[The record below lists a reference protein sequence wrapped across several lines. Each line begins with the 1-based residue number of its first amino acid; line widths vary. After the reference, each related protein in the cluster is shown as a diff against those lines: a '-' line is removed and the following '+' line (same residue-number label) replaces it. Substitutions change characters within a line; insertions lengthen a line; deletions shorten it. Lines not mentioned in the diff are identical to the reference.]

1 MLKIFNKKNYPITL
15 IDDCED
21 LLIET
26 NLDFD
31 DKSLSFSYPTSL
43 CSLIELE
50 GFIETKNDRFVIKSK
65 ERQKSTF
72 KTKITAVL
80 DLDELE
86 GTVFKNF
93 VSTEQTI
100 DSTLKLALAGTGW
113 TVSPSKI
120 SKKRTISISNGSVLK
135 IIKQCI
141 STYMVEI
148 KIDSLNK
155 SISIYEKIGEDK
167 GVYFTDELN
176 LRDLTTQ
183 ETSYDFFT
191 EIEPYGK
198 DGLTIEDVN
207 DGNNFV
213 SNYSYASKKKR
224 FIWKDERYINA
235 SSLLEDSKLKLEDM
249 AKPYKSYEA
258 DIINLAKISK
268 QYKIFDY
275 AIGDTITLIDPV
287 TKTKEKQRIVKISH
301 YPFKSEKDSCEIANK
316 KLTFD
321 ELQQKYEQTSN
332 TVDNITST
340 DGTIDGSSIDKI
352 ESKQIIDLENAIVNS
367 ATIIELNTKYV
378 NVSGELQAVS
388 IKVGQIT
395 GNIAEFETTFTKQL
409 EALNGKIN
417 DLTTIDLKAINAKL
431 DKAEIGIADIN
442 TLLSGSVSSGST
454 HTIVLN
460 AKNTTIENALIK
472 NAMIDTLSFDKITGI
487 DINTSKFT
495 VHSNDGKS
503 LWQDNTILIK
513 DVNRTRV
520 QIGKDASNDYNI
532 YIWDKNGKL
541 MFDATGVTANGIQK
555 PIIRDDMV
563 SETANISGSKL
574 NINSVIKKI
583 NEDGSENI
591 SSSKIWLDEENQSLG
606 ASFTE
611 LKDYADKGYFESI
624 GNDYSGDATDSG
636 IEIAKIEGAYVQE
649 TTNGYQLF
657 DASKLPTKT
666 QGGAT
671 VTNNGDGSF
680 TISGSGNL
688 TSNFQLRYDISHE
701 ILVTLFKQGTLKLNG
716 VTNVYPFFEFYFI
729 NSSLGNKNLNNDSK
743 QIELT
748 SEYLNDSNTK
758 AYMCFFGEKDAQ
770 IVTDTIKPMLYQ
782 DGDGTWESYTG
793 GQPSPNPNSPQEPK
807 FFEANEICSTSEN
820 MFNFEWI
827 KDTSCA
833 GGNKTY
839 NDNSITLTAT
849 TTDCYDNSYNSNRRK
864 FKIKVKPNTKYT
876 LLFKRSASLKGT
888 AYIFEYDSSGKT
900 LTPYQSDGRTSLLFA
915 TTITTKSN
923 CEYINFRVGLVTIGD
938 TCTFSDFMFLE
949 GEHTWDSIGNYI
961 PYVGSSNVSTD
972 ILLRSLPNGICDTH
986 ENGIITR
993 RVGEITFDGSDDEAW
1008 VNYQGICFEIPIQ
1021 GKKYGTSQPL
1031 YNLISD
1037 KLGVAPW
1044 NIMVSKMDNLMIK
1057 ENGGQSN
1064 NKVYIKHTS
1073 YTTVAN
1079 FKIWLQSNP
1088 ITVWYELA
1096 TPTTEEFII
1105 PKIPSYYPYTNVW
1118 HDSEV
1123 PTNITWQIK
1132 SYVETKVSQTDF
1144 AIEQGK
1150 ISALISENTQIKGD
1164 VSSLNSKYNEIKASI
1179 DSFGVTIKDHTTKI
1193 TNVTNT
1199 INNNK
1204 ATWDKAGTALTNANN
1219 ALSKIDGL
1227 KVGGRNLIKNS
1238 NFKNSTYDW
1247 QNVNCTW
1254 TVLDDTDYEHCLRFS
1269 SSQAGSASYR
1279 IHTNYMHATN
1289 TTYTLSFYA
1298 KADTDG
1304 IELVSC
1310 RGGMYNLNG
1319 KTYSLTSKWK
1329 RYTHTY
1335 TTDAVNQGSLTF
1347 WTNHPN
1353 KNVYLANVKLE
1364 IGNKPTDWTP
1374 APEDIDNEIK
1384 TVTDKTASLQLTLD
1398 NFKTTVSNTYAT
1410 KAQLNTVDG
1419 KFVNYST
1426 TAQMNSA
1433 IDQKANEINTS
1444 VSKTY
1449 ATQVQL
1455 KTANDNISALLTWKG
1470 SAEQKITDS
1479 AIVSTV
1485 TKSSSWTTLNTNV
1498 NNATTKINNLVDLTT
1513 IKDTRDKNENPQYYF
1528 TNYPKKTVKEF
1539 KNCSQIGIS
1548 GEGVYGTLITEISW
1562 NDSSGGYPV
1571 QLFYP
1576 NNTQNIYRRVGKS
1589 NTAWGSWT
1597 KVAGTH
1603 NVVSTINQTAES
1615 IKIQASKIQLEGI
1628 VTANSRFKILADG
1641 SMEAVNGK
1649 FSGTI
1654 NATSGTFTGKITS
1667 STIIGSTIEL
1677 TNNRTVTVYE
1687 SDKDKIMN
1695 HVLGRSILTGSE
1707 FTRLDL
1713 NRDGI
1718 ISSVDYVIL
1727 KDILSGK
1734 FPKNFTDYV
1743 TINTSSP
1750 DKMITVG
1757 TKNGVYDTNVKIGT
1771 GKIEASYGIFNNLTT
1786 NNVKLYNGSVV
1797 FSEKGWQDGFS
1808 IVPSF
1813 GGAGD
1818 NNVLNFEAGTGGE
1831 GEYSGTGTTAML
1843 IKGQSCTVSLFGN
1856 LEHHGSA
1863 NSCYIGSS
1871 SNSWKSMY
1879 VHYGN
1884 YIYND
1889 GHSAC
1894 YTDHVGAPRVARIAF
1909 ASDYVHFE
1917 NTNNGKTVGIFWDI
1931 GSDISIKYGIMPS
1944 AYKAKDNINKIK
1956 FYDFYYNEN
1965 DKHEKN
1971 GFIANQLEM
1980 IDKSF
1985 VYEQKDSNGNVTL
1998 VPNQQILLTYTIK
2011 ALQELDNEVKE
2022 LKEQIKQLTER
2033 ST

>member
-1 MLKIFNKKNYPITL
+1 MKATTELYKETIKKNSREFKFKAIVNNQILEVSDFKLKKGVISEETIYLGDAFSSYIEGKIKNPPIV
-15 IDDCED
+15 
-21 LLIET
+21 
-26 NLDFD
+26 
-31 DKSLSFSYPTSL
+31 
-43 CSLIELE
+43 LE
-50 GFIETKNDRFVIKSK
+50 GQKIIPKIGLVLDDGTVEDIQLGVFTVTSATKNDNLVEFKAYDNFLLTEKGFFTNLKGVQKIKSIVDEQCKKIGITFITDTGNLSVNVEKLNGYTIREVFATLAGYCGKNAVMNCEGNLEFKFFSNAPIQVGANRFAEPLKISENRVVITGIKCMVDEENELVVGNNPPLLFSCSVMTK
-65 ERQKSTF
+65 ERLNEIYNELKNF
-72 KTKITAVL
+72 AYYGCEL
-80 DLDELE
+80 DMIMGQPELE
-86 GTVFKNF
+86 PGDVLNITDKNG
-93 VSTEQTI
+93 Q
-100 DSTLKLALAGTGW
+100 
-113 TVSPSKI
+113 
-120 SKKRTISISNGSVLK
+120 
-135 IIKQCI
+135 
-141 STYMVEI
+141 
-148 KIDSLNK
+148 
-155 SISIYEKIGEDK
+155 
-167 GVYFTDELN
+167 VYN
-176 LRDLTTQ
+176 V
-183 ETSYDFFT
+183 
-191 EIEPYGK
+191 P
-198 DGLTIEDVN
+198 
-207 DGNNFV
+207 
-213 SNYSYASKKKR
+213 
-224 FIWKDERYINA
+224 
-235 SSLLEDSKLKLEDM
+235 
-249 AKPYKSYEA
+249 
-258 DIINLAKISK
+258 
-268 QYKIFDY
+268 IFDY
-275 AIGDTITLIDPV
+275 ELNFDGGVYQKIYSRVKSETQQEFEYKGPLTTKVDRIVSDIVTTKKLITDTVIAFEGQFDTINTNYLTINNKLTAFEGEFEKLKADSAEFV
-287 TKTKEKQRIVKISH
+287 TIVTDKISA
-301 YPFKSEKDSCEIANK
+301 FEGKFNEI
-316 KLTFD
+316 
-321 ELQQKYEQTSN
+321 E
-332 TVDNITST
+332 
-340 DGTIDGSSIDKI
+340 
-352 ESKQIIDLENAIVNS
+352 
-367 ATIIELNTKYV
+367 
-378 NVSGELQAVS
+378 
-388 IKVGQIT
+388 
-395 GNIAEFETTFTKQL
+395 
-409 EALNGKIN
+409 
-417 DLTTIDLKAINAKL
+417 TIDLKAINAKL

-624 GNDYSGDATDSG
+624 GNDYSGDATDGG
-636 IEIAKIEGAYVQE
+636 IEIAKIEGAYTQE

-657 DASKLPTKT
+657 DASKIAGLNT
-666 QGGAT
+666 GGCNF
-671 VTNNGDGSF
+671 VNNGDGSF
-680 TISGSGNL
+680 TFKGSGQL
-688 TSNFQLRYDISHE
+688 STSFWRGKNINHE
-701 ILVTLFKQGTLKLNG
+701 QTLKLLKPGKIFLKG
-716 VTNVYPFFEFYFI
+716 VDAKTVPTFYIHFR
-729 NSSLGNKNLNNDSK
+729 NDSK
-743 QIELT
+743 IYCQLSNAGLGIYETQISDEMLQDDKL
-748 SEYLNDSNTK
+748 YI
-758 AYMCFFGEKDAQ
+758 AYVVSGSSGSDIK
-770 IVTDTIKPMLYQ
+770 TGTIKPMLYQ
-782 DGDGTWESYTG
+782 DGDGTWEPYTG
-793 GQPSPNPNSPQEPK
+793 GIPSPNPNSPQEPK
-807 FFEANEICSTSEN
+807 FFEVNEICSTSEN

-833 GGNKTY
+833 GGNKLY

-849 TTDCYDNSYNSNRRK
+849 TTDCYDNSYTSNRRK

-1008 VNYQGICFEIPIQ
+1008 VNYHGICFEIPIQ

-1044 NIMVSKMDNLMIK
+1044 NIMVPKMDNLMIK
-1057 ENGGQSN
+1057 ENGRQSN
-1064 NKVYIKHTS
+1064 NKVYIKNTS

-1227 KVGGRNLIKNS
+1227 EVGGRNLIKNS

-1269 SSQAGSASYR
+1269 SPQPGSANYR
-1279 IHTNYMHATN
+1279 LYTVYKHANN

-1329 RYTHTY
+1329 RYTYTY

-1384 TVTDKTASLQLTLD
+1384 TVTDKTASLQLSLD

-1470 SAEQKITDS
+1470 SAEQKITDA

-1562 NDSSGGYPV
+1562 NNSSGGYPV

-1576 NNTQNIYRRVGKS
+1576 NNTQNIYRRVGTS

-1654 NATSGTFTGKITS
+1654 NATSGTFTGD
-1667 STIIGSTIEL
+1667 IIGGTITGGTTISVG
-1677 TNNRTVTVYE
+1677 TNLYIGKNIYLSQKEPNSVKTIQFNGNNYIQNMYSGKGLNYIKMQSNYRAALVANGGATVAVCGDAYDAQTGVSINSGNGRKIYISGDTMFYDTVTI
-1687 SDKDKIMN
+1687 DNK
-1695 HVLGRSILTGSE
+1695 L
-1707 FTRLDL
+1707 
-1713 NRDGI
+1713 
-1718 ISSVDYVIL
+1718 
-1727 KDILSGK
+1727 
-1734 FPKNFTDYV
+1734 
-1743 TINTSSP
+1743 
-1750 DKMITVG
+1750 
-1757 TKNGVYDTNVKIGT
+1757 
-1771 GKIEASYGIFNNLTT
+1771 
-1786 NNVKLYNGSVV
+1786 LYNGDAGSH
-1797 FSEKGWQDGFS
+1797 S
-1808 IVPSF
+1808 IGIS
-1813 GGAGD
+1813 
-1818 NNVLNFEAGTGGE
+1818 
-1831 GEYSGTGTTAML
+1831 
-1843 IKGQSCTVSLFGN
+1843 SL
-1856 LEHHGSA
+1856 SW
-1863 NSCYIGSS
+1863 NSCYIQS
-1871 SNSWKSMY
+1871 
-1879 VHYGN
+1879 GN
-1884 YIYND
+1884 YYYNN
-1889 GHSAC
+1889 GRSAC
-1894 YTDHVGAPRVARIAF
+1894 YTDHVGNPRVARIAF
-1909 ASDYVHFE
+1909 ASDYIHFE
-1917 NTNNGKTVGIFWDI
+1917 NTNTAKAVGIKWDI
-1931 GSDISIKYGIMPS
+1931 GSDVSIKHGIMPTTETS
-1944 AYKAKDNINKIK
+1944 KDKINKIK
-1956 FYDFYYNEN
+1956 FYDFYYN
-1965 DKHEKN
+1965 DSLKHEKI
-1971 GFIANQLEM
+1971 GFVANQLEM
-1980 IDKSF
+1980 IDENY
-1985 VYEQKDSNGNVTL
+1985 VYEKTDKDGNVTL
-1998 VPNQQILLTYTIK
+1998 VPNQQVLLPHLTK
-2011 ALQELDNEVKE
+2011 AFQELNSEVQQLKQQVIE
-2022 LKEQIKQLTER
+2022 LQKGV
-2033 ST
+2033 

>member
-275 AIGDTITLIDPV
+275 AIGDTITLIDQV

-301 YPFKSEKDSCEIANK
+301 YPFKPEKDSCEIANK

-367 ATIIELNTKYV
+367 ATIIELNTKYL

-611 LKDYADKGYFESI
+611 LKDYADKGYIESI
-624 GNDYSGDATDSG
+624 GNDYSGDATDGG

-649 TTNGYQLF
+649 TTKGYQLF
-657 DASKLPTKT
+657 DASEIAGLNT
-666 QGGAT
+666 GGCNF
-671 VTNNGDGSF
+671 VNNGDGSF
-680 TISGSGNL
+680 TISGSGQL
-688 TSNFQLRYDISHE
+688 STSFWRGKNINH
-701 ILVTLFKQGTLKLNG
+701 KQTLKLLKPGKIFLKG
-716 VTNVYPFFEFYFI
+716 VDAKTVPTFYIHFR
-729 NSSLGNKNLNNDSK
+729 NDSK
-743 QIELT
+743 IYCQLSNAGLGIYETQISDEMLQDDKL
-748 SEYLNDSNTK
+748 YI
-758 AYMCFFGEKDAQ
+758 AYVVSGSSGSAIK
-770 IVTDTIKPMLYQ
+770 TGTIKPMLYQ
-782 DGDGTWESYTG
+782 DGEGTYEPYTG
-793 GQPSPNPNSPQEPK
+793 GIPSPNPNFPQEPK
-807 FFEANEICSTSEN
+807 FFEVNEICSTSEN

-849 TTDCYDNSYNSNRRK
+849 TTDCYDNSYTSNRSK

-900 LTPYQSDGRTSLLFA
+900 LTPFQSDGRISLLFA

-972 ILLRSLPNGICDTH
+972 ILLRSLPNGVKDTY
-986 ENGIITR
+986 ENGVITR
-993 RVGEITFDGSDDEAW
+993 KVGVCKIENIRTISTF
-1008 VNYQGICFEIPIQ
+1008 
-1021 GKKYGTSQPL
+1021 
-1031 YNLISD
+1031 
-1037 KLGVAPW
+1037 
-1044 NIMVSKMDNLMIK
+1044 
-1057 ENGGQSN
+1057 SN
-1064 NKVYIKHTS
+1064 NIKYYVVDVPKKIQKWHSDGGAFSNKVPYTQHTS
-1073 YTTVAN
+1073 NGTNYFYENLVN
-1079 FKIWLQSNP
+1079 FIIVGTADDTLETFKDKFEGTI
-1088 ITVWYELA
+1088 IYYELA

-1227 KVGGRNLIKNS
+1227 EVGGRNLIKNS

-1269 SSQAGSASYR
+1269 SPQPGSVSNR
-1279 IHTNYMHATN
+1279 IHTYIHATN

-1310 RGGMYNLNG
+1310 RGGRYNLNG

-1329 RYTHTY
+1329 RYTYTY
-1335 TTDAVNQGSLTF
+1335 TTDAVNKGSLSF

-1384 TVTDKTASLQLTLD
+1384 TVTDKTASLQLSLD

-1470 SAEQKITDS
+1470 SAEQKITDA

-1539 KNCSQIGIS
+1539 KNCSQIGIN

-1576 NNTQNIYRRVGKS
+1576 NNTQNIYRRVGTS

-1677 TNNRTVTVYE
+1677 TNNRAITVYE

-1695 HVLGRSILTGSE
+1695 HIMGTSILTGSE
-1707 FTRLDL
+1707 FTRLDV

-1718 ISSVDYVIL
+1718 IDSLDYAIL
-1727 KDILSGK
+1727 IDLLNGK

-1757 TKNGVYDTNVKIGT
+1757 TKNSIYDTNVKIGT
-1771 GKIEASYGIFNNLTT
+1771 GKIEARYGIYHSLTA
-1786 NNVKLYNGSVV
+1786 NRVKLYNGSVV

-1813 GGAGD
+1813 DGAGD
-1818 NNVLNFEAGTGGE
+1818 NNVLNFDAGTGGE
-1831 GEYSGTGTTAML
+1831 GEYLGVGTTAMQ
-1843 IKGQSCTVSLFGN
+1843 IKGQSCTVSMYGDLG
-1856 LEHHGSA
+1856 HHGSPG
-1863 NSCYIGSS
+1863 NGRIGSS
-1871 SNSWKSMY
+1871 SNTWQD
-1879 VHYGN
+1879 VFIHTGN
-1884 YIYND
+1884 YYYNN
-1889 GHSAC
+1889 GRSAC
-1894 YTDHVGAPRVARIAF
+1894 YTDHVGNPRVARIAF
-1909 ASDYVHFE
+1909 ASDYIHFE
-1917 NTNNGKTVGIFWDI
+1917 NTNTAKAVGIKWDI
-1931 GSDISIKYGIMPS
+1931 GSDVSIKHGIMPTTETS
-1944 AYKAKDNINKIK
+1944 KDKINKIK
-1956 FYDFYYNEN
+1956 FYDFYYN
-1965 DKHEKN
+1965 DSLKHEKI
-1971 GFIANQLEM
+1971 GFVANQLEM
-1980 IDKSF
+1980 IDENY
-1985 VYEQKDSNGNVTL
+1985 VYEKTDKDGNVTL
-1998 VPNQQILLTYTIK
+1998 VPNQQVLLPHLTK
-2011 ALQELDNEVKE
+2011 AFQELNSEVQQLKQQVIE
-2022 LKEQIKQLTER
+2022 LQKGV
-2033 ST
+2033 